1 MTSYKKR
8 IDEIVDKFVDRD
20 LNELCECKNKCA
32 FDETSH
38 HKIVNAIKMRI
49 HILMNNRIS
58 VPYTDNFTKC
68 ENKIIYKMV
77 TNVLLHLSF
86 VKSNRTSLI

>member
-8 IDEIVDKFVDRD
+8 IDAIIDQFIDRD
-20 LNELCECKNKCA
+20 LNELCTCKNKCVLN
-32 FDETSH
+32 ETSH
-38 HKIVNAIKMRI
+38 RKISNAIKMRI

-77 TNVLLHLSF
+77 TNVLLHLSLM
-86 VKSNRTSLI
+86 KSNRTSPT

>member
-8 IDEIVDKFVDRD
+8 IDAIIDQFIDRD
-20 LNELCECKNKCA
+20 LNELCTCKNKCVLNK
-32 FDETSH
+32 TSH
-38 HKIVNAIKMRI
+38 HKISNAIKMRI

-77 TNVLLHLSF
+77 TNVLLHLSLM
-86 VKSNRTSLI
+86 KSNRTSPT

>member
-8 IDEIVDKFVDRD
+8 IDAIIDQFIDRD
-20 LNELCECKNKCA
+20 LNELCTCKNKCVLNQ
-32 FDETSH
+32 TSH
-38 HKIVNAIKMRI
+38 HKISNATKMRI

-58 VPYTDNFTKC
+58 VPYTNNFTKC

-77 TNVLLHLSF
+77 TNVLLHLSLM
-86 VKSNRTSLI
+86 KSNRTSPT